1 MSRPYGWYW
10 IRFYK
15 KSRWAPAEWL
25 KHSKGYNHWWA
36 EESPKMRGWSDDEI
50 HEIGPQII
58 PPPTDPANNHIYLT
72 FQNE

>member
-1 MSRPYGWYW
+1 MIRPCGWYW

-15 KSRWAPAEWL
+15 KSRWAPAEFL
-25 KHSKGYNHWWA
+25 EADMWWA
-36 EESPKMRGWSDDEI
+36 EESPKMRHWRDDEI

-72 FQNE
+72 FQSE